1 MVDYQSY
8 KILTLQILLSHFN
21 KICKFQVGPAVK
33 FSMAENGP
41 KFSPPRLGQHTTE
54 ILSTILDYTSDE
66 IADLRFNKVIQ

>member
-1 MVDYQSY
+1 MKV
-8 KILTLQILLSHFN
+8 
-21 KICKFQVGPAVK
+21 CKFQVGPAVK